1 MIALGLGA
9 LVGLILALTGAGGGI
24 LAVPALTLG
33 LGWSMTQASPIALLT
48 VASAASIG
56 MMSGLLKGY
65 VRIRAAL
72 LIAGTGIMTAPVGQ
86 HWAHVLPERWLT
98 GLFACVMLIVAAR
111 MFLTASGN
119 HSKQGGSSITCMV
132 NEKTGRINWNTVSF
146 IKLSLIGLMSGTA
159 TSLLG
164 VGGGF
169 IIVPALLRCSNISM
183 NGIIATS
190 LTVITLISSGAV
202 ISALSMG
209 HLVMSEPAL
218 LFTGGAVASM
228 LLGRQFAEKIPAT
241 WLQHAF
247 SVLLICVSLT
257 LFYKISR

>member
-1 MIALGLGA
+1 MISLGLGA

-33 LGWSMTQASPIALLT
+33 LGWSMTQASPVALLT

-56 MMSGLLKGY
+56 MMSGILKGY

-72 LIAGTGIMTAPVGQ
+72 LIAGTGIMAAPIGQ
-86 HWAHVLPERWLT
+86 HWAHALPERWLT

-111 MFLTASGN
+111 MLRTASGS
-119 HSKQGGSSITCMV
+119 HLRGSSITCMV
-132 NEKTGRINWNTVSF
+132 NEKTGRINWNAVSF
-146 IKLSLIGLMSGTA
+146 AKLSLIGLMSGTA
-159 TSLLG
+159 TGLLG

-190 LTVITLISSGAV
+190 LTVITLISAGAV

-209 HLVMSEPAL
+209 HLDISEPAL

-228 LLGRQFAEKIPAT
+228 LLGRQFAEKIPAI
-241 WLQHAF
+241 WLQRAF
-247 SVLLICVSLT
+247 AILITGVSFALL
-257 LFYKISR
+257 YKMSR